1 MKIIK
6 TIYIVQCKDYSD
18 LTVYT
23 SKEEA
28 VTAIEDEINYYAE
41 KWGNEDEAIVT
52 AREELQDS
60 LTRADRSGYFGTY
73 ILDNSISCHIETVEF
88 DVDIDLTK
96 GV

>member
-1 MKIIK
+1 MRKEVKTMKVIK
-6 TIYIVQCKDYSD
+6 TIYIVQLEKCSD

-28 VTAIEDEINYYAE
+28 VAAIEDEINYYAE

-60 LTRADRSGYFGTY
+60 LAKADRSGYFGTY
-73 ILDNSISCHIETVEF
+73 LLDNSISCYIETVEF
-88 DVDIDLTK
+88 DV
-96 GV
+96 

>member
-1 MKIIK
+1 MKVIK
-6 TIYIVQCKDYSD
+6 TIYIVQCEDHSD

-73 ILDNSISCHIETVEF
+73 ISDNSISCHIETVEF